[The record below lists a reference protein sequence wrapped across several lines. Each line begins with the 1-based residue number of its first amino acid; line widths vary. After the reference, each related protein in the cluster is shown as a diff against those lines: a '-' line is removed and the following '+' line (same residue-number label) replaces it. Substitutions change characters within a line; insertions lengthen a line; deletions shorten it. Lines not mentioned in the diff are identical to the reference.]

1 MRALGLK
8 KTNEPTAIAL
18 TRLPLPALIEALIEA
33 FMLLDGVFFTQ
44 LLHVGLATL
53 LCLCYVVSFP
63 VCFVCMTCSG
73 WR

>member
-8 KTNEPTAIAL
+8 NNNEPTAIAL
-18 TRLPLPALIEALIEA
+18 TRLPLPALIEA